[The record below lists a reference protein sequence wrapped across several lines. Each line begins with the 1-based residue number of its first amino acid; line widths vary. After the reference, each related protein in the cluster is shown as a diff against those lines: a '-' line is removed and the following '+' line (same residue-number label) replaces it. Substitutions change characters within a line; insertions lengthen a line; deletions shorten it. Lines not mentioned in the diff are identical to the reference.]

1 MCIFNYLLL
10 ISIII
15 CFEFVFESVIVNYTF
30 RIHVHIFADL
40 FSNYDTYLCNFV
52 SISIQWNT
60 NQNIIRTIH
69 FKSVSFAIFHGATNS
84 GSHFSCNSY
93 TRSFLCV
100 PKLQHRRFTIPTI
113 LYLRIEFLFKFLVP
127 IYTLTKNPFND
138 QWRNTVEN
146 KEG

>member
-1 MCIFNYLLL
+1 MSFPHIYFNPTINFFFICAYLLL

-40 FSNYDTYLCNFV
+40 FSNSDIYLCNFV
-52 SISIQWNT
+52 SISIQLKT

-84 GSHFSCNSY
+84 SSHF
-93 TRSFLCV
+93 FV
-100 PKLQHRRFTIPTI
+100 
-113 LYLRIEFLFKFLVP
+113 
-127 IYTLTKNPFND
+127 
-138 QWRNTVEN
+138 
-146 KEG
+146 